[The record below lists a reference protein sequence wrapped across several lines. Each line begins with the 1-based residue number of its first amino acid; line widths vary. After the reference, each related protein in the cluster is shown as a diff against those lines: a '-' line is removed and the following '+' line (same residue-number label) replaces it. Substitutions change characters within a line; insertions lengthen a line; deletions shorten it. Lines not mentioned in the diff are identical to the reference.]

1 MGSLAA
7 GKVER
12 AGEVCVQCASKITF
26 SHPVFMSVHIW
37 ITSAGFCSWGPID
50 ILHLTLSSPTIH
62 AKLERL
68 REAWWVALAT
78 SCAQGRLQRDAQLS
92 PHWPGWPSTV
102 TRSVHVAQIFPA
114 LIHSPVNWCLTPQH
128 RTTQGNTTQHRA
140 VFAEHPPRASSVLR
154 TWGQREQ
161 DRQGSFPR
169 GSVIRSAGA
178 AAGGPSGCGVEGAPC
193 TQEVGQS
200 GVASPAW
207 LSNAGEVLIACWGMW
222 SRLVEKA
229 RE

>member
-1 MGSLAA
+1 MCIKDNLFPLRVHECAYMDN
-7 GKVER
+7 
-12 AGEVCVQCASKITF
+12 QCW
-26 SHPVFMSVHIW
+26 V
-37 ITSAGFCSWGPID
+37 ID

-62 AKLERL
+62 AKLEGL
-68 REAWWVALAT
+68 SEAWWVALAT

-102 TRSVHVAQIFPA
+102 TRNIHMVQIFPA
-114 LIHSPVNWCLTPQH
+114 LIHSPVYWCLSPQH
-128 RTTQGNTTQHRA
+128 STTQGNTTQHRA

-154 TWGQREQ
+154 TWGQSRT
-161 DRQGSFPR
+161 DRAPSPG

-178 AAGGPSGCGVEGAPC
+178 AAGGPSGCRVEGAPW
-193 TQEVGQS
+193 TLQEVGQS
-200 GVASPAW
+200 GGASPAW